1 VTQAGAHTGGM
12 SPSSVA
18 GIITAVATVL
28 TACGGVAATLV
39 VLIPILRGTRA
50 NAAQIAEVHVMVNQ
64 RLTDAQRYQ
73 ERLMEEL
80 VSRGIAIP
88 RDTSL
93 RAPEGGPAL

>member
-1 VTQAGAHTGGM
+1 MTPGPILGPM
-12 SPSSVA
+12 NPSSLA

-28 TACGGVAATLV
+28 IAIGGLITSIT
-39 VLIPILRGTRA
+39 VLLPILRGTRA
-50 NAAQIAEVHVMVNQ
+50 NTAQIAEVHVMVNQ

-88 RDTSL
+88 RDSSL
-93 RAPEGGPAL
+93 RSPGGGPAS